1 MGTSDLDKSVVEAA
15 YARWAPIYDAVCGP
29 VMVKGRRAAA
39 SAARAVGGK
48 ILEVGVGTGLSF
60 DDYDAST
67 EITGIDLCA
76 PMLERARAKMASGR
90 YPYVKDVLL
99 MDAHAMTFADATFD
113 CVVAQFVITLVADP
127 ERVLSE
133 CHRVVKPGGRIIL
146 VNHLYSE
153 VGAAAAV
160 ERWAAQRIRN
170 LGLRPEFPFAR
181 LQAWAHGNKDAILV
195 ERRKV
200 APFGVYTLVCF
211 ERTATLTAA

>member
-1 MGTSDLDKSVVEAA
+1 MKTRDLERSTVETA

-39 SAARAVGGK
+39 AAARAVGGK

-60 DDYDAST
+60 DDYDLTT

-76 PMLERARAKMASGR
+76 PMLAKAREKMASGR
-90 YPYVKDVLL
+90 YPYVRDVQL
-99 MDAHAMTFADATFD
+99 MDAHQMAFADSTFD
-113 CVVAQFVITLVADP
+113 CVVAQFVITLVANP
-127 ERVLSE
+127 EQVLSE

-153 VGAAAAV
+153 VGVAAAV
-160 ERWAAQRIRN
+160 ERWAAQRTRA

-181 LQAWAHGNKDAILV
+181 LQAWAQANKDATLV

-200 APFGVYTLVCF
+200 APFGIYTLVCF
-211 ERTATLTAA
+211 ERAVPPPA